1 MTWLKKNFQDRVKI
15 EEDIDIFDEDML
27 TLSPPVSA
35 FGVLTH
41 SVFDGSNQ
49 FCDDFDR
56 KFASLAL
63 DSFPKFIQRLSLL
76 FGIVCSLFECTT
88 VVFDGVKE
96 NHSQR
101 VHLLCNE
108 SDAAVL

>member
-1 MTWLKKNFQDRVKI
+1 MSWLKKNFQDRVKI
-15 EEDIDIFDEDML
+15 DEDIDFFDEDILM
-27 TLSPPVSA
+27 LSPPVSA

-63 DSFPKFIQRLSLL
+63 DSIPLFVKRLS
-76 FGIVCSLFECTT
+76 I
-88 VVFDGVKE
+88 
-96 NHSQR
+96 
-101 VHLLCNE
+101 
-108 SDAAVL
+108 

>member
-1 MTWLKKNFQDRVKI
+1 MRDR
-15 EEDIDIFDEDML
+15 L
-27 TLSPPVSA
+27 
-35 FGVLTH
+35 LTH
-41 SVFDGSNQ
+41 SIFGGWKQ
-49 FCDDFDR
+49 FCDGFNGN
-56 KFASLAL
+56 FASLAL
-63 DSFPKFIQRLSLL
+63 DSFPQFIKRLSLL